1 MSTKLFLETTNPK
14 LTWNDV
20 INKSII
26 FSIFLS
32 IILNTTVYTI
42 ILNLASYVFLG
53 KILSNKI
60 NIRLIIVLVI
70 IMIFGLVFLL
80 AVSISS
86 FRKWFLLMR
95 LMTDFLFIFSK
106 ILRIFLSRTIL
117 SILLNILIPFF
128 VLYTSEI
135 LVHFLF
141 NIISFSLVFNL
152 LLLLNFNILF
162 IS

>member
-60 NIRLIIVLVI
+60 NIRLTMVLII
-70 IMIFGLVFLL
+70 IMIFGYIGRIMHSKEVYKAFHGDEMLTRNFLNQHYN
-80 AVSISS
+80 S
-86 FRKWFLLMR
+86 W
-95 LMTDFLFIFSK
+95 
-106 ILRIFLSRTIL
+106 IFLG
-117 SILLNILIPFF
+117 
-128 VLYTSEI
+128 
-135 LVHFLF
+135 
-141 NIISFSLVFNL
+141 
-152 LLLLNFNILF
+152 
-162 IS
+162 

>member
-42 ILNLASYVFLG
+42 ILNLISYVFLG

-60 NIRLIIVLVI
+60 NIRLTMVLII
-70 IMIFGLVFLL
+70 IMIFGYIGRIMHSKEVYKAFHGDEMLTRNFLNQHYN
-80 AVSISS
+80 S
-86 FRKWFLLMR
+86 W
-95 LMTDFLFIFSK
+95 
-106 ILRIFLSRTIL
+106 IFLG
-117 SILLNILIPFF
+117 
-128 VLYTSEI
+128 
-135 LVHFLF
+135 
-141 NIISFSLVFNL
+141 
-152 LLLLNFNILF
+152 
-162 IS
+162 